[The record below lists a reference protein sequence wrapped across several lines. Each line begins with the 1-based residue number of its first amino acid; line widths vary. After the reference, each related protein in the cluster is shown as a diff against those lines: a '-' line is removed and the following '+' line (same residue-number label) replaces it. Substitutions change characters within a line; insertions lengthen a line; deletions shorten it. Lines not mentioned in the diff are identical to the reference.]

1 MKKLN
6 AEMWDKVQ
14 YIFRNYY
21 DGMIHCAVVYEG
33 IVDQAV
39 MRKAIR
45 RVVDKIDVLHSSFIA
60 GAIKPYWVVND
71 NYTDEEMLY
80 VHDGEV
86 SHEAMERI
94 LTNRVDYRGKLQFK
108 ATLLRNEERQR
119 SVLCLVINHICL
131 DGRDFIA
138 LVKTIVEAYRGIC
151 ADPDFDPVVKCGSRS
166 AKQIYRDLPEE
177 LRKKAKM
184 LYRNVSRTNIKNAF
198 PFGEQ
203 CDGDK
208 PHIVRATLSADKM
221 SALKA
226 RGKADGYTVNDIYLA
241 AYFTAAAKACGFKPD
256 TPCEI
261 TSMLDMR
268 RYLNDHET
276 EGFTNLTSYMP
287 CKLAGGVGNSF
298 KETLEHVAEALA
310 PHKSNPLLGMA
321 GLPLMKF
328 GLTFPFFIATRLVK
342 LGYSNPL
349 FTMSNMGVL
358 RSADFDLPEHK
369 SLDAF
374 FTGTIKYKPYIQIAA
389 TTFDGAAT
397 FTVCEKC
404 TLEEKQAVRGF
415 LDHFVAVL
423 GDYADG
429 KI

>member
-21 DGMIHCAVVYEG
+21 DGMIHCAVIYRG
-33 IVDQAV
+33 IVDRELLRA
-39 MRKAIR
+39 AIK
-45 RVVDKIDVLHSSFIA
+45 RVVDKVDVLHSSFV
-60 GAIKPYWVVND
+60 GSGFKPYWIVND
-71 NYTDEEMLY
+71 DYTDAEMLE
-80 VHDGEV
+80 VIDSEITHD
-86 SHEAMERI
+86 AMERI
-94 LTNRVDYRGKLQFK
+94 LTNRVDHRGKLQFK
-108 ATLLRNEERQR
+108 ATLLLSEERGM
-119 SVLCLVINHICL
+119 SMLCFVINHMCV

-138 LVKTIVEAYRGIC
+138 LIKKVAETYRGLHS
-151 ADPDFDPVVKCGSRS
+151 DSDFDPVVKSGSRG
-166 AKQIYRDLPEE
+166 AAQIYRDLPEK

-184 LYRNVSRTNIKNAF
+184 LYRNVSRTDIKNSF
-198 PFGEQ
+198 PFGEA
-203 CDGDK
+203 CDDDI
-208 PHIVRATLSADKM
+208 PHIARAVLSADKL

-226 RGKADGYTVNDIYLA
+226 RGKSEGYTVNDIYLA
-241 AYFTAAAKACGFKPD
+241 AYFTAAAKTCGLAPD
-256 TPCEI
+256 APCEI

-268 RYLNDHET
+268 RYLNDRET

-287 CKLAGGVGNSF
+287 CRLQSGVGASF
-298 KETLEHVAEALA
+298 DETLARVAQALA
-310 PHKSNPLLGMA
+310 PHKANPLLGMA

-328 GLTFPFFIATRLVK
+328 GLSFPFFIAAQLVK

-358 RSADFDLPEHK
+358 NSSDFDLPCAK
-369 SLDAF
+369 AVDAF

-404 TLEEKQAVRGF
+404 TEEEKGAIRAF
-415 LDHFVAVL
+415 LDRFVQIL
-423 GDYADG
+423 SDYADG
-429 KI
+429 K

>member
-138 LVKTIVEAYRGIC
+138 LVKTIVTAYRGIC

-184 LYRNVSRTNIKNAF
+184 LYRNVSRTNIRNAF

-203 CDGDK
+203 CDDDK

-298 KETLEHVAEALA
+298 
-310 PHKSNPLLGMA
+310 
-321 GLPLMKF
+321 
-328 GLTFPFFIATRLVK
+328 R
-342 LGYSNPL
+342 
-349 FTMSNMGVL
+349 
-358 RSADFDLPEHK
+358 
-369 SLDAF
+369 
-374 FTGTIKYKPYIQIAA
+374 
-389 TTFDGAAT
+389 
-397 FTVCEKC
+397 
-404 TLEEKQAVRGF
+404 
-415 LDHFVAVL
+415 
-423 GDYADG
+423 
-429 KI
+429 

>member
-21 DGMIHCAVVYEG
+21 DGMIHCAVIYKG
-33 IVDQAV
+33 IVDRDL
-39 MRKAIR
+39 MRTAIK
-45 RVVDKIDVLHSSFIA
+45 RVVDKVDVLHSSFIDS
-60 GAIKPYWVVND
+60 GIEPYWQVNEDYTADEVLEVVD
-71 NYTDEEMLY
+71 SEIT
-80 VHDGEV
+80 HD
-86 SHEAMERI
+86 ATERI

-108 ATLLRNEERQR
+108 ATLLLNEERDM
-119 SVLCLVINHICL
+119 SMLCFVINHICL

-138 LVKTIVEAYRGIC
+138 LVKKITEAYRGLHG
-151 ADPDFDPVVKCGSRS
+151 DPDFDPEVKQGSRS
-166 AKQIYRDLPEE
+166 AAQIYRDLPEDM
-177 LRKKAKM
+177 RKKAKM
-184 LYRNVSRTNIKNAF
+184 LYRNVSRTNIKNEF
-198 PFGEQ
+198 PFGKQ
-203 CDGDK
+203 CAEDK
-208 PHIVRATLSADKM
+208 PHIVRATLSAEKL
-221 SALKA
+221 SALKV
-226 RGKADGYTVNDIYLA
+226 RGKSEGYTVNDVYLA
-241 AYFTAAAKACGFKPD
+241 AYFTAAAKACGFEPD

-268 RYLNDHET
+268 RYLKDNET

-287 CKLAGGVGNSF
+287 CKLEGGVGNSF

-328 GLTFPFFIATRLVK
+328 GLTFPFFLAAQLVK

-358 RSADFDLPEHK
+358 KSEDFDLPGHK
-369 SLDAF
+369 SVDAF

-404 TLEEKQAVRGF
+404 TKEEKQAIRSF

>member
-203 CDGDK
+203 CDDDK

-276 EGFTNLTSYMP
+276 EGFTNLTSYAVQ
-287 CKLAGGVGNSF
+287 AGGRRRQFVQGDARTRRRGARAAQVQPAARHGRAAVD
-298 KETLEHVAEALA
+298 EIRAHVPVLHRDAARQ
-310 PHKSNPLLGMA
+310 A
-321 GLPLMKF
+321 GVQQSAVHDEQHGRAQIG
-328 GLTFPFFIATRLVK
+328 GLRPAGAQVARR
-342 LGYSNPL
+342 
-349 FTMSNMGVL
+349 VL
-358 RSADFDLPEHK
+358 YRHD
-369 SLDAF
+369 
-374 FTGTIKYKPYIQIAA
+374 Q
-389 TTFDGAAT
+389 
-397 FTVCEKC
+397 V
-404 TLEEKQAVRGF
+404 QAVYPDRG
-415 LDHFVAVL
+415 DHFRRS
-423 GDYADG
+423 GDLHRLRKVHA
-429 KI
+429 